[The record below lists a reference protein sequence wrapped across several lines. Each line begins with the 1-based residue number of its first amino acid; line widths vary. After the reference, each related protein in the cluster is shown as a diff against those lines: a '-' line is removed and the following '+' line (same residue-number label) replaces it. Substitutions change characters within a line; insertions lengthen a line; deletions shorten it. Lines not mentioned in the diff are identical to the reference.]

1 MAAIFSNVRLDRR
14 QFRHLVTARG
24 AGLVARRETAPA
36 IVTAVRNQ
44 IHDGVHT
51 FGRHHRPRMPGMSR
65 LSTGLSSTC
74 DAPTAFTLSAGE
86 AVRRWRL
93 GRGRRILLSQRELP
107 FEIGDPLLL
116 LRILLSE
123 SFVFT

>member
-1 MAAIFSNVRLDRR
+1 
-14 QFRHLVTARG
+14 
-24 AGLVARRETAPA
+24 
-36 IVTAVRNQ
+36 
-44 IHDGVHT
+44 
-51 FGRHHRPRMPGMSR
+51 MSR

-123 SFVFT
+123 SFVFTPQPLELVCLTRRLIGIGTRLRRPVSRRHARYGTPIGSTCTDP